1 MDKFDVVAAIIT
13 KNNKYFIA
21 KRAKGKHL
29 ENMYEFPGGKLLANE
44 SHENGLKRE
53 IKEELGLRVRI
64 GKKIMT
70 HRHSYTRFRVTLNV
84 FNCHIHSG
92 VLSPSACDEWK
103 WVNPKELDQFPFPAA
118 NLKIIGLLNKNSF
131 EK

>member
-1 MDKFDVVAAIIT
+1 MKKTQVVAAIIT

-53 IKEELGLRVRI
+53 IKEELDIEIFIKEKLGEENFKDNVI
-64 GKKIMT
+64 NVTIHYYICSHKSGKI
-70 HRHSYTRFRVTLNV
+70 TLKE
-84 FNCHIHSG
+84 HQD
-92 VLSPSACDEWK
+92 SA
-103 WVNPKELDQFPFPAA
+103 WVSKED
-118 NLKIIGLLNKNSF
+118 LKNYEFAEGDKDIISLL
-131 EK
+131 

>member
-1 MDKFDVVAAIIT
+1 MKKTQVVAAIIT

-53 IKEELGLRVRI
+53 IKEELDIEIFIKEKLGEENFKDNVI
-64 GKKIMT
+64 N
-70 HRHSYTRFRVTLNV
+70 VT
-84 FNCHIHSG
+84 IHYYICSHKSG
-92 VLSPSACDEWK
+92 
-103 WVNPKELDQFPFPAA
+103 
-118 NLKIIGLLNKNSF
+118 KIILKEHQDSAWVSKEDLKNYEFAEGDKDIISLL
-131 EK
+131 